1 MFSFES
7 FLTLDRSTLFY
18 WSLSDVPRKR
28 GSAINEWAS
37 AISTGTQSQDN
48 LKSTLQGPKSTNSRT
63 NSTGIIPSL
72 TGGGS
77 RSSAPSILTD
87 NIKVI
92 SHQSSGQVKVKV
104 EAQADGVISLSD
116 EGGLSDNDELGGK
129 EREAAINSPLKG
141 KKRITSEVTSH
152 HFHFKYLILLISRNS
167 SRYLTNPQRRQ
178 AIQHPK
184 SLETRNYPIGLKL
197 NGSGTPLSQL
207 IWRLSVKPSILG
219 RFLPSSR
226 SW

>member
-1 MFSFES
+1 MFS

-28 GSAINEWAS
+28 GSVINEWAS
-37 AISTGTQSQDN
+37 AISTQSRDN
-48 LKSTLQGPKSTNSRT
+48 LKSTLQGPKSTSSRT
-63 NSTGIIPSL
+63 NSIIPSL

-92 SHQSSGQVKVKV
+92 SHQPSGQGKVKV
-104 EAQADGVISLSD
+104 ESQADGVVSLSD

-141 KKRITSEVTSH
+141 KKRINSEVTSQH
-152 HFHFKYLILLISRNS
+152 SHFKYLILLISRNS
-167 SRYLTNPQRRQ
+167 YLTNPQRRQ

-219 RFLPSSR
+219 RFLPSSQ